1 MSPFSG
7 AATAKPGAPELRAQY
22 LALVQ
27 KLVAEVLHK
36 PGYEL
41 TEDFVLGDASDW
53 DSLTHLEVLMN
64 LEEELGVTF
73 EMDDFS
79 EIKTI
84 GALIDLIVAAKNA

>member
-1 MSPFSG
+1 MSPYSG
-7 AATAKPGAPELRAQY
+7 SATAKLGAPELRAQY
-22 LALVQ
+22 LALVR
-27 KLVAEVLHK
+27 KLVAEVLNK

-53 DSLTHLEVLMN
+53 DSLTHLEVLMD

-84 GALIDLIVAAKNA
+84 GALIDLIVAAKNG